1 MTKLISKRYEEA
13 SFTMKTPREPSVL
26 SLRKCGIDYQRPSVT
41 LNPFPLSNHC
51 WRPICSPWHTNNSY
65 VLGAVTL
72 TLFPSQLQ
80 LLLLPPFSH
89 RSTGPFTSTYS
100 IPSQFLLLLPNLT
113 SVFKSFY
120 ISLISINFRII
131 ACFIGLGV
139 LVWWFWFCNIGDVFN
154 WVYIFPIQLFVICDS
169 EWYHTLWGAKL
180 LDRLLFD
187 SDSVNT
193 YIC

>member
-1 MTKLISKRYEEA
+1 MRVSLWKHQGSLQCCRSENVESITKGHPWLWIPFLFLIIVED
-13 SFTMKTPREPSVL
+13 PSVL
-26 SLRKCGIDYQRPSVT
+26 HGIRT
-41 LNPFPLSNHC
+41 
-51 WRPICSPWHTNNSY
+51 I
-65 VLGAVTL
+65 VLGAVTPS
-72 TLFPSQLQ
+72 LFPSQLQ

-131 ACFIGLGV
+131 ACLIGHGV

-154 WVYIFPIQLFVICDS
+154 WVYVLPIQLFVICDS
-169 EWYHTLWGAKL
+169 EWYDTIWGAKL

-193 YIC
+193 YMC